1 MNPSLAQPWSVKVLA
16 AVCAALAFSLVGL
29 GPAAGSPPAGTVYS
43 EAYFR
48 SIDGTVLHADVL
60 RPADLPAGART
71 PVLLTVTPYNGHG
84 HDPTGSALKPPPP
97 ESPSLPYALTIA
109 EKIDAFRRGYSLVIV
124 DVRGFG
130 ASGGCWDNGG
140 QGEQGD
146 VFAAVRWAAMQ
157 PWSTGKVGVLGMS
170 YEGTTAAEALA
181 TDPPGLAAVAALSPV
196 VSAYLDSYTNGV
208 PRWYDA
214 VNAPYYNATHYF
226 PPSVYD
232 NSQYLQNWLVAKGTN
247 CVGAQA
253 GSAVSPNANLPYW
266 QQRDLAG
273 RASRTD
279 VPVFGSQGFLDTN
292 VAPDNLPT
300 LYPQL
305 RDPRGLWLG
314 QYAHYSPVTDDQVGR
329 SAAAQLAAFLDE
341 TLLGRSA
348 ASSYPNVIVQEAPD
362 LRWRAER
369 AWPPPDAR
377 YYPIRLRPGGYLDT
391 ADNAAGDSV
400 LVPPAPA
407 IPAQDFPFKGQGT
420 WTFTQ
425 PLPYEIHLAGTPR
438 LQVRATGPATARLI
452 ALLYDVAPNGDALM
466 ICRGATLLADGNV
479 GFALYPQDWRLPA
492 GHRLGILLSGADVSE
507 WIPEPGSGSQVQIRS
522 GSVEIPALRYGR
534 DRFLDG
540 GPGISW
546 SQIKHPV
553 RIDPATIA
561 TDAVHAQLPPPLTS
575 RTQADRRHRV
585 KSRATAATR
594 NPY

>member
-1 MNPSLAQPWSVKVLA
+1 
-16 AVCAALAFSLVGL
+16 
-29 GPAAGSPPAGTVYS
+29 
-43 EAYFR
+43 
-48 SIDGTVLHADVL
+48 
-60 RPADLPAGART
+60 
-71 PVLLTVTPYNGHG
+71 
-84 HDPTGSALKPPPP
+84 
-97 ESPSLPYALTIA
+97 
-109 EKIDAFRRGYSLVIV
+109 
-124 DVRGFG
+124 
-130 ASGGCWDNGG
+130 
-140 QGEQGD
+140 
-146 VFAAVRWAAMQ
+146 
-157 PWSTGKVGVLGMS
+157 
-170 YEGTTAAEALA
+170 
-181 TDPPGLAAVAALSPV
+181 
-196 VSAYLDSYTNGV
+196 
-208 PRWYDA
+208 
-214 VNAPYYNATHYF
+214 
-226 PPSVYD
+226 
-232 NSQYLQNWLVAKGTN
+232 
-247 CVGAQA
+247 
-253 GSAVSPNANLPYW
+253 
-266 QQRDLAG
+266 
-273 RASRTD
+273 
-279 VPVFGSQGFLDTN
+279 
-292 VAPDNLPT
+292 
-300 LYPQL
+300 
-305 RDPRGLWLG
+305 LWLG